1 MLAGPSPRL
10 HICTSET
17 SSESTLSS
25 VNLELGNSRTIISPS
40 GPVPRSF
47 YKAQVLDC
55 TSMCENEE
63 IIPLSPPES
72 RFTFESRIYA
82 PDAIDT
88 SCGDSNEYTP
98 LTPHASS
105 ALSSGKRR
113 FTTPDSPSVV
123 AIRQQAWVNCFSN
136 FVSPSRIG
144 NHCEDKSE
152 WHQYDDIINQD
163 STLFIMY
170 CSILACVLTYLMS
183 VNLTK
188 ASQTVAI
195 CGIILYQ
202 KQGPKLSVIELIWW
216 MLLTKKSK
224 CTSKRETNIKPLLG
238 LAYGLQTCIFGAK
251 LLDYPSFVLRHP
263 TEALANRAKFAHH
276 PRRQWQVLL
285 VLPAGRL
292 IRPLHGSD
300 RHSSLSRI
308 MRW

>member
-1 MLAGPSPRL
+1 MSALYKLVFEEVTCTDACVTFALLFLIMFAISLCGMVLVMLRAGMYPFNMVFPSSSLDEDEDVLEEYRAYLQYVSSFITSWAGNMANDVALSPKAS
-10 HICTSET
+10 TSET

-72 RFTFESRIYA
+72 RFTFDESRIYA

-88 SCGDSNEYTP
+88 SCGDSNGYTP

-152 WHQYDDIINQD
+152 
-163 STLFIMY
+163 
-170 CSILACVLTYLMS
+170 
-183 VNLTK
+183 
-188 ASQTVAI
+188 
-195 CGIILYQ
+195 
-202 KQGPKLSVIELIWW
+202 
-216 MLLTKKSK
+216 
-224 CTSKRETNIKPLLG
+224 
-238 LAYGLQTCIFGAK
+238 
-251 LLDYPSFVLRHP
+251 
-263 TEALANRAKFAHH
+263 
-276 PRRQWQVLL
+276 
-285 VLPAGRL
+285 
-292 IRPLHGSD
+292 
-300 RHSSLSRI
+300 
-308 MRW
+308 

>member
-1 MLAGPSPRL
+1 MSALYKLVFEEVTCTDACVTFALLFLIMFAISLCGMVLVMLRAGMYPFNMVFPSSSLDEDEDVLEEYRAYLQYVSSFITSWAGNMANDVALSPKAS
-10 HICTSET
+10 TSET

-72 RFTFESRIYA
+72 RFTFDESRIYA

-144 NHCEDKSE
+144 NHCGDKSE
-152 WHQYDDIINQD
+152 
-163 STLFIMY
+163 
-170 CSILACVLTYLMS
+170 
-183 VNLTK
+183 
-188 ASQTVAI
+188 
-195 CGIILYQ
+195 
-202 KQGPKLSVIELIWW
+202 
-216 MLLTKKSK
+216 
-224 CTSKRETNIKPLLG
+224 
-238 LAYGLQTCIFGAK
+238 
-251 LLDYPSFVLRHP
+251 
-263 TEALANRAKFAHH
+263 
-276 PRRQWQVLL
+276 
-285 VLPAGRL
+285 
-292 IRPLHGSD
+292 
-300 RHSSLSRI
+300 
-308 MRW
+308 